1 MKNEL
6 KHVEDTQTAVSRRFP
21 QLSVGSR
28 QTTEM
33 SSSSS
38 SSHEEDQVAMRR
50 SNSKDL
56 ILDLVPAPVETMEVK
71 STENKSVSQ
80 VESIVESQVESIVE
94 SQVVSQVESTLES
107 QVVSQ
112 VESIVESQV
121 ESLMMGS
128 TVDSKIES
136 KKESKIED
144 KVESKVEAKVED
156 KVDNNMEKKVEAV
169 KVKSKKA
176 VKKERSQTTMISD
189 VLSSSSRIKSLK
201 QDDLKPQPG
210 SKTKE
215 KKPEICNP
223 IKSNGS
229 KKNRNLESPGL
240 LVSINGRAG
249 KTDGTR
255 SKSPGE
261 KTDRKMSNPRSR
273 SISPAKKAPTQTG
286 EKGVDR
292 KHSAHLQRKHSKQRE
307 KTPPKDD
314 LLYKNLNG
322 ENKEN
327 GVAPLKTK
335 TQKTLT
341 NNVKGGFLAP
351 TKSWLIYMGNQIDL
365 KSRSPSPGGKD
376 HSGSA
381 TVARKSLERSP
392 SPRRR
397 IRESST
403 ESDKST
409 VKSRKSSA
417 GPPSSR
423 KVVEKDPNLP
433 IVKRSNSVKKK
444 PSSINGDVKGSD
456 NIKQTVV
463 SNGPD
468 NPSKETKTP
477 RDYKVSQSNMTGR
490 QKSGSSPAGQND
502 PPVTSVSGPPAAV
515 VGSEVITSS
524 EATSTSTEATSIM
537 ASSNTATST
546 RASTSNMATSEQSK
560 TESGVERES
569 LNASQ
574 VIKKIESQTR
584 SDSSSLLYQD
594 TVSSR
599 MKKVSAE
606 EFHLAERKVSA
617 AQTGRKSPYLDVIL

>member
-1 MKNEL
+1 MGSVPLERRGEASQFWTAAASVGSPSPSDSARELLLAKRVSLTHHAPDIVQLAVQQQHEFIKVKNEL

-71 STENKSVSQ
+71 STESKSVSQ

-121 ESLMMGS
+121 EMMGS

-144 KVESKVEAKVED
+144 KVEDKVEKNV
-156 KVDNNMEKKVEAV
+156 EKKVEAV

-223 IKSNGS
+223 SKSNGS

-286 EKGVDR
+286 EKGVGR

-307 KTPPKDD
+307 KTPLKDD

-335 TQKTLT
+335 TQK
-341 NNVKGGFLAP
+341 
-351 TKSWLIYMGNQIDL
+351 
-365 KSRSPSPGGKD
+365 
-376 HSGSA
+376 
-381 TVARKSLERSP
+381 SL
-392 SPRRR
+392 
-397 IRESST
+397 
-403 ESDKST
+403 
-409 VKSRKSSA
+409 
-417 GPPSSR
+417 
-423 KVVEKDPNLP
+423 
-433 IVKRSNSVKKK
+433 
-444 PSSINGDVKGSD
+444 
-456 NIKQTVV
+456 
-463 SNGPD
+463 
-468 NPSKETKTP
+468 
-477 RDYKVSQSNMTGR
+477 
-490 QKSGSSPAGQND
+490 
-502 PPVTSVSGPPAAV
+502 
-515 VGSEVITSS
+515 
-524 EATSTSTEATSIM
+524 
-537 ASSNTATST
+537 
-546 RASTSNMATSEQSK
+546 
-560 TESGVERES
+560 
-569 LNASQ
+569 
-574 VIKKIESQTR
+574 
-584 SDSSSLLYQD
+584 
-594 TVSSR
+594 
-599 MKKVSAE
+599 
-606 EFHLAERKVSA
+606 
-617 AQTGRKSPYLDVIL
+617 

>member
-71 STENKSVSQ
+71 STESKSVSQ
-80 VESIVESQVESIVE
+80 VESIVENQVESIVE

-121 ESLMMGS
+121 DSLIGS

-136 KKESKIED
+136 KKESKVKD
-144 KVESKVEAKVED
+144 KVESKVEARVEEKVE
-156 KVDNNMEKKVEAV
+156 NNEEKKVEA

-286 EKGVDR
+286 EKGVGR

-307 KTPPKDD
+307 KTPSKDD

-524 EATSTSTEATSIM
+524 EATSTETEATSIM

>member
-1 MKNEL
+1 MGSVPLERRGEASQFWTAAASVGSPSPSDSARELLLAKRVSLTHHAPDIVQLAVQQQHEFIKVKNEL

-56 ILDLVPAPVETMEVK
+56 ILDLVPAPVETVEVK

-80 VESIVESQVESIVE
+80 VESIVESQDESIVE
-94 SQVVSQVESTLES
+94 SQVVNQVKSTLES
-107 QVVSQ
+107 EVVSQ

-144 KVESKVEAKVED
+144 KVEDKVE
-156 KVDNNMEKKVEAV
+156 NNMEKKEEAV

-176 VKKERSQTTMISD
+176 VKKERSQTTMISAL
-189 VLSSSSRIKSLK
+189 VSSSSRIKSLK

-286 EKGVDR
+286 EKGVGR

-307 KTPPKDD
+307 KTPLKDD

-335 TQKTLT
+335 TQK
-341 NNVKGGFLAP
+341 
-351 TKSWLIYMGNQIDL
+351 
-365 KSRSPSPGGKD
+365 
-376 HSGSA
+376 
-381 TVARKSLERSP
+381 SL
-392 SPRRR
+392 
-397 IRESST
+397 
-403 ESDKST
+403 
-409 VKSRKSSA
+409 
-417 GPPSSR
+417 
-423 KVVEKDPNLP
+423 
-433 IVKRSNSVKKK
+433 
-444 PSSINGDVKGSD
+444 
-456 NIKQTVV
+456 
-463 SNGPD
+463 
-468 NPSKETKTP
+468 
-477 RDYKVSQSNMTGR
+477 
-490 QKSGSSPAGQND
+490 
-502 PPVTSVSGPPAAV
+502 
-515 VGSEVITSS
+515 
-524 EATSTSTEATSIM
+524 
-537 ASSNTATST
+537 
-546 RASTSNMATSEQSK
+546 
-560 TESGVERES
+560 
-569 LNASQ
+569 
-574 VIKKIESQTR
+574 
-584 SDSSSLLYQD
+584 
-594 TVSSR
+594 
-599 MKKVSAE
+599 
-606 EFHLAERKVSA
+606 
-617 AQTGRKSPYLDVIL
+617 

>member
-1 MKNEL
+1 
-6 KHVEDTQTAVSRRFP
+6 
-21 QLSVGSR
+21 
-28 QTTEM
+28 
-33 SSSSS
+33 
-38 SSHEEDQVAMRR
+38 
-50 SNSKDL
+50 
-56 ILDLVPAPVETMEVK
+56 
-71 STENKSVSQ
+71 
-80 VESIVESQVESIVE
+80 
-94 SQVVSQVESTLES
+94 
-107 QVVSQ
+107 
-112 VESIVESQV
+112 
-121 ESLMMGS
+121 MMGS

-144 KVESKVEAKVED
+144 KVESKVE
-156 KVDNNMEKKVEAV
+156 NNMEKKVEAV

-210 SKTKE
+210 SKTKD

-286 EKGVDR
+286 EKGVGR

-307 KTPPKDD
+307 KTPLKDD

-335 TQKTLT
+335 TQKSLS

-365 KSRSPSPGGKD
+365 KSRSPSPAGKD

-468 NPSKETKTP
+468 NPSKGTKTP

-524 EATSTSTEATSIM
+524 EATST
-537 ASSNTATST
+537 

-569 LNASQ
+569 LSASQ

>member
-6 KHVEDTQTAVSRRFP
+6 KHVEDTQTAVSRRFS

-71 STENKSVSQ
+71 STESKSVSQ

-94 SQVVSQVESTLES
+94 SQVVSKVESTLES

-121 ESLMMGS
+121 DSLIGS

-136 KKESKIED
+136 KKESKVKD
-144 KVESKVEAKVED
+144 KVESKVEARVEEKVE
-156 KVDNNMEKKVEAV
+156 NNEEKKVEA

-210 SKTKE
+210 SKTKD

-292 KHSAHLQRKHSKQRE
+292 KQSAHLQRKHSKQRE
-307 KTPPKDD
+307 KTPLKDD

-335 TQKTLT
+335 TQKSLS

-365 KSRSPSPGGKD
+365 KSRSPSPAGKD

-524 EATSTSTEATSIM
+524 EATSTEATSIL
-537 ASSNTATST
+537 ATSNTATST
-546 RASTSNMATSEQSK
+546 RASTSNTATSEQSK

-569 LNASQ
+569 LSASQ

-617 AQTGRKSPYLDVIL
+617 AQTGRKSPCLDVIL

>member
-121 ESLMMGS
+121 ESLMMGT

-136 KKESKIED
+136 KKESKVKD
-144 KVESKVEAKVED
+144 KVESKVEARVEEKVE
-156 KVDNNMEKKVEAV
+156 NNEEKKVEA

-210 SKTKE
+210 SKTKD

-307 KTPPKDD
+307 KTPLKDD

-335 TQKTLT
+335 TQKSLS

-365 KSRSPSPGGKD
+365 KSRSPSPAGKD

-524 EATSTSTEATSIM
+524 EATSTETEATSIM

-569 LNASQ
+569 LSASQ